1 MENPTPPEKWVKYL
15 AKYHYRIEI
24 DHRDERAQ
32 SAKMATKES
41 PASDSE
47 WQLTD
52 NELTVFD
59 SILQVVLLVM
69 FIDCV
74 PDFLKTLRLML
85 LLIVGPKASQ
95 WFLLPLYRFFS
106 VDL

>member
-1 MENPTPPEKWVKYL
+1 MFKLTLEFGAHDEVPESFEQFTTVDFTMPSCTVSKSQVRSISVENPTPPEKWVKYL

-59 SILQVVLLVM
+59 SI
-69 FIDCV
+69 
-74 PDFLKTLRLML
+74 
-85 LLIVGPKASQ
+85 
-95 WFLLPLYRFFS
+95 
-106 VDL
+106 